1 MNKKTIEN
9 TENNLDKN
17 TSKKEDS
24 FVINYNYNI
33 GLFSESK
40 KKENKIKELKKNNKK
55 LSEKIQEKTENIV
68 NLDDK
73 KFKDEIKAIKNI
85 IKNNKNQIEEI
96 NNELKEIKNKIQEQD
111 QNLVDNSYIK
121 IKNLKKNYDDNEVLK
136 DVNLNIKKGQRI
148 AIIGHNGSGKSTLIE
163 IISRVKRGTSGIID
177 YNFTYSKDDFG
188 QNMAI
193 QFQRLNYPE
202 GYKVKEVINFF
213 YRMVPKYKSYTK
225 EEFKKLIKDFGI
237 NEFYKKSLTSLS
249 GGQQQRVNLF
259 LTFIKRP
266 SFLILDELSAGLDID
281 IYEKITNLFL
291 DYIIKNNV
299 TTIIVSHNF
308 KEIKFFAQDV
318 FLLKNGTLSKKLDID
333 KLTEEKFFDLIKR
346 EKHLKT
352 NFIFNF
358 KRDKEIKDKLIVK
371 YLKEIRN
378 YYLFWRNSVN
388 DFKEKIERNQFEK
401 EELLRRLDILIEEG
415 DAIHAVL
422 KELILTKSP
431 KGKTKKIFSKKLK
444 QQEKFQIK
452 IDKLEEKNDLYS
464 YLLSD
469 DFSLL
474 RLNRFK
480 KLINIQINY
489 YQRKVNRRQKKFD
502 KYNEKYGE
510 SDKRKKILKLDR
522 LDKKVKD
529 QKEFLI
535 DKKELLKRKE
545 IETKELIQKIDEESI
560 SNKKKHVDK
569 IKVINLKKYFGIKPA
584 IDGIN
589 LTIKKGER
597 VSITG
602 PNGSGKTTFAEILST
617 TNLKTIGKIK
627 YWFPYKSKEK
637 IKHEI
642 GMQFQEAIFPYDL
655 KVREILHL
663 FLKVSMWSITEEEL
677 NQLIEIFKVENL
689 LDQKGDVLSGG
700 ERQKLNVLIAL
711 LKKPSILILDEI
723 STGLDIESIMDIN
736 NYIKKYLDE
745 TNATLILISHNPGEA
760 HRLTDKVIILKNG
773 IVSEEINIKNKSE
786 AAVEKI
792 FKDVYI
798 EVEKEKKIEQRE
810 FEQK

>member
-1 MNKKTIEN
+1 MNKKSNEN
-9 TENNLDKN
+9 TENIVEKN
-17 TSKKEDS
+17 TSNKEDN

-33 GLFSESK
+33 SFFSDIK
-40 KKENKIKELKKNNKK
+40 KKENKIKDLNKNNEKLNEKIKEKTANTNDKKN
-55 LSEKIQEKTENIV
+55 
-68 NLDDK
+68 K
-73 KFKDEIKAIKNI
+73 KF
-85 IKNNKNQIEEI
+85 IEEI
-96 NNELKEIKNKIQEQD
+96 NEIKKSIKENEHKIKQLSNEIKSLKLNVKKQD
-111 QNLVDNSYIK
+111 NDLVEKSYIK
-121 IKNLKKNYDDNEVLK
+121 ITNLKKNYDDNKVLK
-136 DVNLNIKKGQRI
+136 NINLNIKKGERV

-163 IISRVKRGTSGIID
+163 IISKTKRGTSGNIE
-177 YNFTYSKDDFG
+177 YNFAYSKDDFG

-202 GYKVKEVINFF
+202 GYKVKEVITFF

-259 LTFIKRP
+259 LTFIKKP

-281 IYEKITNLFL
+281 IYEKIINLFL
-291 DYIIKNNV
+291 NYIKTNNV

-308 KEIKFFAQDV
+308 KEIKYFSQKV
-318 FLLKNGTLSKKLDID
+318 FLLKNGVLSNQLKID
-333 KLTEEKFFDLIKR
+333 DLTEEKFFNLIKR
-346 EKHLKT
+346 EKNLKT
-352 NFIFNF
+352 NFVFNF

-378 YYLFWRNSVN
+378 FYMFWKYSIN
-388 DFKEKIERNQFEK
+388 DFKEKIEINTFKRDEFLIK
-401 EELLRRLDILIEEG
+401 LDILIEEG
-415 DAIHAVL
+415 NAIYAVL
-422 KELILTKSP
+422 RELILTKSS
-431 KGKTKKIFSKKLK
+431 KGNTKKIFSKKLK
-444 QQEKFQIK
+444 QQEKVQIK

-480 KLINIQINY
+480 KIINIQINY
-489 YQRKVNRRQKKFD
+489 YQIIVNRKQKKFD
-502 KYNEKYGE
+502 KYYKKH
-510 SDKRKKILKLDR
+510 SDSEKRKKILKLDS

-529 QKEFLI
+529 KKEFLI
-535 DKKELLKRKE
+535 NKKELLKKKE
-545 IETKELIQKIDEESI
+545 KETKELIQKIDEENI
-560 SNKKKHVDK
+560 LNKKRHIDQ

-584 IDGIN
+584 INGIN

-597 VSITG
+597 ISITG

-655 KVREILHL
+655 KVKEILHL

-677 NQLIEIFKVENL
+677 DELIKIFKIENL
-689 LDQKGDVLSGG
+689 LEQKGDILSGG

-760 HRLTDKVIILKNG
+760 HRLTDKVVILKDG
-773 IVSEEINIKNKSE
+773 VVLEEIDIRKKSE
-786 AAVEKI
+786 RQVEKI

-798 EVEKEKKIEQRE
+798 EIEKEKKIELKEIENQ
-810 FEQK
+810 